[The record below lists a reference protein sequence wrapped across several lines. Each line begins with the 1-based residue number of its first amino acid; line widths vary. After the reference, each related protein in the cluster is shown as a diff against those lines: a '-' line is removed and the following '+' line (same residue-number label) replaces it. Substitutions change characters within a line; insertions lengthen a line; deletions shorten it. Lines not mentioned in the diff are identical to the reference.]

1 MRDEGYKEETMRNIF
16 RTEEAKW
23 RPGKKSGFRFFAI
36 LCLILHPLSFSLS
49 AYAAFED
56 TGLGARTRGL
66 GDSTTALD
74 DINGSAL
81 NPALPGFARK
91 FETGAHFEAGTR
103 SSLGPLDA
111 DSYAF
116 NAAIPRMAYGK
127 FGTMSVTGRYR
138 ALGGDLTEKLLS
150 LGYATW
156 QLKKAD
162 VGIIDIGAGLKFM
175 SLSSE
180 RTSDSKMALG
190 LDMGV
195 LWRANARNSIG
206 LSLLNV
212 NSPSFKAGVLKDK
225 APLAIRLGVAE
236 KAEDYTLTLDVG
248 KRSGAGGF
256 KGNFSL
262 NSGFEYVW
270 RTYRYGIFT
279 SRTGLSLAEKASFLS
294 FGAGYR
300 RLAAEFAYS
309 LLIPVTGAI
318 VPGHALSVNIRFGD
332 KDLESE
338 YERLIKQE
346 VKYRRDLVE
355 ALDESARREGI
366 LRDELNSLKEEVDK
380 LNYSLKAAREQKA
393 EVSQAR
399 EKLEAIVERQRRA
412 EAELRS
418 LEEKRRKDKLNQLQ
432 FDFSRDWAAYLKMRA
447 GGAPKDVL
455 KGALQRLVSQYQG
468 AGIDISPAT
477 VELQQ
482 IVKQGN

>member
-1 MRDEGYKEETMRNIF
+1 MSVIKQSRF
-16 RTEEAKW
+16 RVK
-23 RPGKKSGFRFFAI
+23 I
-36 LCLILHPLSFSLS
+36 LITAPVLISTLILPPSSFIPP
-49 AYAAFED
+49 AHAAFED
-56 TGLGARTRGL
+56 TGIGARMRGL
-66 GDSTTALD
+66 GDSAMALD
-74 DINGSAL
+74 DINGSVL

-127 FGTMSVTGRYR
+127 LGTMSILGRYR
-138 ALGGDLTEKLLS
+138 TPGPGLTEKTIS

-156 QLKKAD
+156 QLKKAS
-162 VGIIDIGAGLKFM
+162 VGVVDLGANLKFM
-175 SLSSE
+175 RLASE
-180 RTSDSKMALG
+180 RTDDARMALG
-190 LDMGV
+190 LDLGF
-195 LWRANARNSIG
+195 LWRVNTRNSVG

-212 NSPSFKAGVLKDK
+212 NSPSFKVGALNDK
-225 APLAIRLGVAE
+225 APLAVRFGVAE
-236 KAEDYTLTLDVG
+236 KTEDYTLTLDVG
-248 KRSGAGGF
+248 SRSGAGGY
-256 KGNFSL
+256 KGSFSI

-300 RLAAEFAYS
+300 RLAAEFSYS
-309 LLIPVTGAI
+309 LLIPVNGTI
-318 VPGHALSVNIRFGD
+318 VPGHAVSINFRFGD

-338 YERLIKQE
+338 YERLIRQE
-346 VKYRRDLVE
+346 IKYRKDLVE
-355 ALDESARREGI
+355 ALDESTKREVI
-366 LRDELNSLKEEVDK
+366 LKDELNGLNEEVDK
-380 LNYSLKAAREQKA
+380 LNFSLKAANKQKA

-399 EKLEAIVERQRRA
+399 EKLESILERRLRA
-412 EAELRS
+412 EAELKS
-418 LEEKRRKDKLNQLQ
+418 LSEKKAKDQLNRLQL
-432 FDFSRDWAAYLKMRA
+432 DFLREWRDYLKMRA

-477 VELQQ
+477 VELQGL
-482 IVKQGN
+482 IAKD